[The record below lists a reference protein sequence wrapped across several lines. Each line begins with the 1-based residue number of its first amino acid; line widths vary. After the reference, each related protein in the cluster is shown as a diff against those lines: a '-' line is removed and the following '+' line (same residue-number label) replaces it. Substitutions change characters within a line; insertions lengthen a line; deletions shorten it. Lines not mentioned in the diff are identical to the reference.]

1 MVSVRRVAT
10 SFAVALMLS
19 GPSLAGAQ
27 DRSWGDLK
35 VSLAR
40 IDYDLAGVG
49 SAAGLTVRT
58 TRNISSNVRLEV
70 GALYAKPE
78 QRFGTSTLFAPE
90 AQLQYH
96 WNLGRLAPYVGGGIG
111 TSLVKSDFHSN
122 WDPTLSVA
130 VGTDVRLTNRLAVT
144 GEFRL
149 RGHQWKAVGSTAEI
163 STGLAWRLPSF

>member
-1 MVSVRRVAT
+1 MVSVRRVVFSIAT
-10 SFAVALMLS
+10 ALTFS
-19 GPSLAGAQ
+19 SPSLAVAQ

-58 TRNISSNVRLEV
+58 TRNITSNVKLEV

-78 QRFGTSTLFAPE
+78 LRFGKSTLFAPE

-111 TSLVKSDFHSN
+111 TSMVRSDFHTN

-130 VGTDVRLTNRLAVT
+130 AGTGVRLTERLALT
-144 GEFRL
+144 GELRL
-149 RGHQWKAVGSTAEI
+149 RAHKWNGAGSTAEI
-163 STGLAWRLPSF
+163 ATGLAWRLPSF